1 VIEIEG
7 DESETIV
14 TGLDES
20 FMSFENGMFQ
30 LNVTNQSG
38 SYVVRIQL
46 KDEWGKSNYYS
57 MTFIIIP
64 YVKTAPIFEP
74 VFEPPVVQKE
84 EVELPDVSV

>member
-1 VIEIEG
+1 MIEIEG

-46 KDEWGKSNYYS
+46 KDEWGKSNY
-57 MTFIIIP
+57 
-64 YVKTAPIFEP
+64 
-74 VFEPPVVQKE
+74 
-84 EVELPDVSV
+84 